1 MKISLIA
8 TIVLLSAV
16 SLSANA
22 EVYKKID
29 QDGNVSFTDVPT
41 SKDQKAI
48 HIDPPMTYESKPITP
63 QTPSS
68 AEESDESGESETTA
82 TAETQIKYEI
92 LSINT
97 PTNDEN
103 LRDNGGNVA
112 VSLSSQPDLDRTA
125 QHQYIL
131 YLDGKKVSESQSSTT
146 SLANT
151 DRGTHT
157 LIAEIVDKEQ
167 NTLIKSDS
175 ITFHLQRVALR
186 PRVSP
191 R

>member
-16 SLSANA
+16 CLSANA
-22 EVYKKID
+22 EVFKKID

-48 HIDPPMTYESKPITP
+48 HIDQPMTYESKPITP
-63 QTPSS
+63 KTPSS
-68 AEESDESGESETTA
+68 VEDPEGPEGSERT
-82 TAETQIKYEI
+82 ETSQSQTNYET

-103 LRDNGGNVA
+103 LRSNGGNVA
-112 VSLSSQPDLDRTA
+112 VSLSSQPDLDRDA
-125 QHQYIL
+125 KHQYIL
-131 YLDGKKVSESQSSTT
+131 YLDGNKVSESQSSTS

-157 LIAEIVDKEQ
+157 LSAEIVDKEQ

-175 ITFHLQRVALR
+175 ITFHLQRVSLQ
-186 PRVSP
+186 PRAAP